1 MDSDDTVLCFLNI
14 MKAKKWL
21 TWLSFPLL
29 GTIIYFYYLNTYVE
43 FEPILFQP
51 GKDVYENV
59 QADAQFYKHLETVL
73 SNYHEP
79 YKTDH
84 AGKILI
90 KRKLKWDK
98 ELVFNYTSKA
108 LDADS
113 LQSHRPNADIPGVII
128 DPIQP
133 MPFEIEQEDRFAAL
147 PVSLG
152 KGQSAGFAVVNLYI
166 HKNAVIDS
174 FKIVKLI
181 IHRNGETIVDYYLD
195 RPLDNTVRQFYPIL
209 SGYLRDK
216 VKVNKNSAIAPD
228 NTTRMELMIRFK

>member
-1 MDSDDTVLCFLNI
+1 

-21 TWLSFPLL
+21 VWLFLPLL
-29 GTIIYFYYLNTYVE
+29 CSIIYFYYLNTYVE
-43 FEPILFQP
+43 FEPVLFQP
-51 GKDVYENV
+51 GKDVYESAQV
-59 QADAQFYKHLETVL
+59 DAQFYKHLETVL

-108 LDADS
+108 LDADWI
-113 LQSHRPNADIPGVII
+113 QSHQPTAGTPNVII

-133 MPFEIEQEDRFAAL
+133 MLFEIEQEDRFAAL

-152 KGQSAGFAVVNLYI
+152 KGESTGFAVVNLYI

-181 IHRNGETIVDYYLD
+181 IDRNGETIVDYYPD
-195 RPLDNTVRQFYPIL
+195 RPLDNAVRQFYPIL

-216 VKVNKNSAIAPD
+216 VKVNKNLAVA
-228 NTTRMELMIRFK
+228 TG